1 VKEQLAL
8 LPGLLAAHVRL
19 TMLALSLGVIAS
31 VPLGVWAS
39 RRRSVERAVLGV
51 AGVLQTIPSLALLA
65 VLVPL
70 LAWAGLG
77 GIGFTPALI
86 GLFLYSLL
94 PVLRNT
100 VTGLRNV
107 DPAMIEA
114 AQGVGM
120 TPREALLRVE
130 LPLAAP
136 VIVAGVRTAAVWT
149 VGTAT
154 LATPVG
160 AQSLGN
166 FIFGGLQT
174 RNLDAVVVGCAA
186 SAALALALD
195 GLVRLVEVGLDRK
208 RRSRLAAGVAG
219 FVVIAAASLLPLG
232 AGVVG
237 AASGPRVTIG
247 AKTFTEQYILAHV
260 LAESVRRSRSASAE
274 TLESLGSTV
283 VFDALESGRI
293 DAYVDYSGTLW
304 AHVLKRG
311 DPPPDRAAV
320 LAEVKRALKEERGI
334 EVVATLGFENTY
346 AFAMRKADADRL
358 GLRTLSD
365 LAGRARELRIGSD
378 YELFQRPE
386 WKRLVATYG
395 FSFAE
400 QKTMDPSLMYEA
412 VRSGEVDVIT
422 GYSTDGRIVSHG
434 LSVLD
439 DDRHA
444 IPPYEAVVLVR
455 PGLRRALPGV
465 VDALARLDGSIST
478 EAMQGMNAAVDAEG
492 KSPRAVAEH
501 FLYTKPR

>member
-1 VKEQLAL
+1 MKEQLAL

-19 TMLALSLGVIAS
+19 TLLALSLGVIAS

-39 RRRSVERAVLGV
+39 RRRGVERAVLGV

-100 VTGLRNV
+100 VTGLHSV

-174 RNLDAVVVGCAA
+174 RNLDAVFVGCAA
-186 SAALALALD
+186 SAALALVLD

-208 RRSRLAAGVAG
+208 RRGRLVAG
-219 FVVIAAASLLPLG
+219 LAGFALIAAAAVVPLAAAALG
-232 AGVVG
+232 TAG
-237 AASGPRVTIG
+237 GPRVTIG

-260 LAESVRRSRSASAE
+260 LADTARSAGASAE

-304 AHVLKRG
+304 AAVLKRG
-311 DPPPDRAAV
+311 DPPSDRALV
-320 LAEVKRALKEERGI
+320 LAEVTRALKDERGI
-334 EVVATLGFENTY
+334 EIVATLGFENTY
-346 AFAMRKADADRL
+346 AFAMRRADADRL
-358 GLRTLSD
+358 GVRTLSD
-365 LAGRARELRIGSD
+365 LAGRAKELRIGSD

-386 WKRLVATYG
+386 WRRLVSTYG

-400 QKTMDPSLMYEA
+400 QKAMDPSLMYEA
-412 VRSGEVDVIT
+412 IRSGQVDVIT
-422 GYSTDGRIVSHG
+422 GYSTDGRIASYG
-434 LSVLD
+434 LTLLD

-455 PGLRRALPGV
+455 PGLRRSLPAV
-465 VDALARLDGSIST
+465 ADALARLDGALST
-478 EAMQGMNAAVDAEG
+478 DAMARMNAAVDVEG
-492 KSPRAVAEH
+492 QSPRAVAER
-501 FLYTKPR
+501 FLAARPR